1 MPLPHADIAD
11 TALHDLLQSSAQ
23 VWRGTHTLRI
33 KTCASGYAMLDAAL
47 PGGGWPIGAL
57 IELLPACE
65 GIGELRL
72 SMPALKTLNDANRQ
86 IVFVRPPHT
95 PYPPALL
102 RAQLSLQNILW
113 VHPGNDEDARWAAEQ
128 TLRAGAA
135 GAVLVWSDNGDD
147 RNLRRLQLAA
157 ETGLALAFL
166 YRTPSALQ
174 QPSPAALRLLLQPA
188 ADGVQ
193 VEILKARGGHRA
205 VVQVPLPL
213 SCLS

>member
-1 MPLPHADIAD
+1 MSQS
-11 TALHDLLQSSAQ
+11 LHELLQHSAQ
-23 VWRGTHTLRI
+23 IWRGTQSARI
-33 KTCASGYAMLDAAL
+33 KTCSSGYAMLDAAL

-72 SMPALKTLNDANRQ
+72 SLPALKALSDANRQ

-113 VHPGNDEDARWAAEQ
+113 VSAGNDDDARWATEQ

-135 GAVLVWSDNGDD
+135 GAVLVWSDNSDD

-157 ETGLALAFL
+157 ETGQALAFL
-166 YRTPSALQ
+166 YRTPSALR

-188 ADGVQ
+188 ADGVR
-193 VEILKARGGHRA
+193 VEIIKARGGHRA
-205 VVQVPLPL
+205 VVQVPI
-213 SCLS
+213 S

>member
-1 MPLPHADIAD
+1 MSHS
-11 TALHDLLQSSAQ
+11 ALDQLLQNSAQ
-23 VWRGTHTLRI
+23 VWRGTQTSRI
-33 KTCASGYAMLDAAL
+33 KTCASGYPSLDAAL

-72 SMPALKTLNDANRQ
+72 GLPALRTLNDANRQ
-86 IVFVRPPHT
+86 IVFVQPPHT

-113 VHPGNDEDARWAAEQ
+113 ISAENDADARWAAEQ

-135 GAVLVWSDNGDD
+135 GAVLLWSDNGDD

-157 ETGLALAFL
+157 ETGQALAFL
-166 YRTPSALQ
+166 YRTPSARSLS
-174 QPSPAALRLLLQPA
+174 SPAALRLLLQPA
-188 ADGVQ
+188 LYGVQ
-193 VEILKARGGHRA
+193 VEIVKARGGHRA
-205 VVQVPLPL
+205 VVQVAI
-213 SCLS
+213 S

>member
-1 MPLPHADIAD
+1 MSHQ
-11 TALHDLLQSSAQ
+11 TLHELLQNSTQ
-23 VWRGTHTLRI
+23 VWRGTHASRI

-47 PGGGWPIGAL
+47 PGGGWPVGAL
-57 IELLPACE
+57 IELLPTCE

-72 SMPALKTLNDANRQ
+72 SLPALKALNDANRQ

-113 VHPGNDEDARWAAEQ
+113 VSAGSDEDARWAAEQ

-135 GAVLVWSDNGDD
+135 GAVLLWSDNSDD

-157 ETGLALAFL
+157 ETGKALAFL
-166 YRTPSALQ
+166 YRAPRAHSL
-174 QPSPAALRLLLQPA
+174 PSPAALRLLLQPA

-193 VEILKARGGHRA
+193 VEIIKARGGHRA
-205 VVQVPLPL
+205 VVQVPI
-213 SCLS
+213 S

>member
-1 MPLPHADIAD
+1 MSHQ
-11 TALHDLLQSSAQ
+11 ALHDLLQNSTQ
-23 VWRGTHTLRI
+23 VWRGTHTSRI
-33 KTCASGYAMLDAAL
+33 KTCASGYAMLDAVL
-47 PGGGWPIGAL
+47 PGSGWPVGAL

-72 SMPALKTLNDANRQ
+72 SLPALKALNDVNRQ
-86 IVFVRPPHT
+86 IVFVQPPHT

-113 VHPGNDEDARWAAEQ
+113 ISAGNDEDARWAAEQ

-135 GAVLVWSDNGDD
+135 GAVLLWSDNSDD

-157 ETGLALAFL
+157 ETGQALAFL
-166 YRTPSALQ
+166 YRTPSALR

-193 VEILKARGGHRA
+193 VEIIKARGGHTA
-205 VVQVPLPL
+205 VVQVPL
-213 SCLS
+213 C